1 MVGVVDAMNTII
13 NLLESGM
20 IKKFFSVVLLASFLW
35 LVSLPPFSAWVLPSA
50 TAQEAVELADQPII
64 GPEQDLIQPVISG
77 ENQVRVNKAIIFDAS
92 SSIPPEQAGDLN
104 YQWELGDGTS
114 AQGQEV
120 VHTYKKSGNFTV
132 TLKISL
138 GDQTQTVT
146 RDVFV
151 YNKLF
156 LLLTDADQWQQ
167 NIENLKDEVAKEGI
181 YLFVLDSYE
190 ATTAYMSE
198 EALYAQLN
206 DNLPALASADGIAV
220 WTTRGNAM
228 NVLVRLVQ
236 QNADKPDKGVQ
247 DLFKNKTILTV
258 TNENINTLGRILQG
272 IFNIL
277 RPKQIVIARQYELR
291 DFIGADSDEAFL
303 SNLSSSISDYS
314 LINAETGKISVWNS
328 MSYLVSFMIAKGIPS
343 NTIVL
348 LLMLPIIATII
359 AILKQVVGIT
369 TFGLYTPSVIAL
381 SFLALGWQLGLFIL
395 FIIIVAGAL
404 IRRLLDRFNL
414 LHIPRVAIILT
425 FSTLIILLSL
435 ALGTY
440 LGVSSIAS
448 VAVFPMLIMTTL
460 AEKFVTALSGKGF
473 TSALILMVETT
484 VVSLICYWVVEWH
497 YLQNLILG
505 HPELIL
511 ILLIFNYGLGRWT
524 GLRLMEYVRFR
535 EVMKH
540 TEE

>member
-1 MVGVVDAMNTII
+1 
-13 NLLESGM
+13 M
-20 IKKFFSVVLLASFLW
+20 IKKIFSIVLLGSFLW
-35 LVSLPPFSAWVLPSA
+35 LNPLLFPFINEVPLAH
-50 TAQEAVELADQPII
+50 AQEVSESSDQPVV
-64 GPEQDLIQPVISG
+64 GPEQNLIQPVISG

-92 SSIPPEQAGDLN
+92 SGVPPEQAAEAS
-104 YQWELGDGTS
+104 YQWELGDGTLV
-114 AQGQEV
+114 QGQEV
-120 VHTYKKSGNFTV
+120 VHTYKTAGNFTV
-132 TLKISL
+132 KLTVSF
-138 GDQTQTVT
+138 DDRVQTVSKQ
-146 RDVFV
+146 VFV
-151 YNKLF
+151 YNKLV

-181 YLFVLDSYE
+181 YLLVLDSYE

-198 EALYAQLN
+198 ESLYAQLN
-206 DNLPALASADGIAV
+206 DNLPVLAGADGIAV
-220 WTTRGNAM
+220 WTTRGNGM

-236 QNADKPDKGVQ
+236 QNTDKTDKGVQ
-247 DLFKNKTILTV
+247 EALRNKTILTI
-258 TNENINTLGRILQG
+258 TDENINTLGRILQG
-272 IFNIL
+272 IFNIV

-291 DFIGADSDEAFL
+291 DFIGAESDEVFL
-303 SNLSSSISDYS
+303 TNLSSSISDYS
-314 LINAETGKISVWNS
+314 LINAETGKISIWNS
-328 MSYLVSFMIAKGIPS
+328 MSYLVSFMISKGIPS

-381 SFLALGWQLGLFIL
+381 SFLALGWQLGLLIL
-395 FIIIVAGAL
+395 FIIIVAGAI

-473 TSALILMVETT
+473 TSALLLMVETT

-511 ILLIFNYGLGRWT
+511 LLLIFNYGLGRWT